1 MVKYHDVAI
10 EPTEKAVKRAL
21 NKHGEETLRLVLLL
35 KRADNAGQNTALFNR
50 KEEYD
55 QLENV
60 INKVLESSQC
70 FSLKQL
76 AINGN
81 DLISI
86 GIPPSAEMGRIL
98 NSLLDMV
105 INGEIPNEKA
115 VLIDTVSK
123 TK

>member
-21 NKHGEETLRLVLLL
+21 NKHGEETLRLMLLL

-115 VLIDTVSK
+115 VLIDTISK
-123 TK
+123 IK